1 MIIDLIVTV
10 KHFVRYDIYG
20 NPIQGI
26 RYDYDEDIVF
36 TYDMKTLKVKNGQ
49 WHKECIPDDVADT
62 IASYF
67 KGTNYHIADIVKAL
81 D

>member
-1 MIIDLIVTV
+1 MNLIITV

-20 NPIQGI
+20 NPLKDTV
-26 RYDYDEDIVF
+26 RYDYDEDIIAQ
-36 TYDMKTLKVKNGQ
+36 YDLKTLKIGTWK
-49 WHKECIPDDVADT
+49 KDCIPDDVVDT

-67 KGTNYHIADIVKAL
+67 KGTCYHIADIVKQL